1 MITLMTKKMALPTP
15 NPEFDINKIIEILI
29 GVIGSLICIL
39 GFMGKHFKDKA
50 LARDAALLAKKTES
64 EEFIEKVAIACVKAT
79 LDSVLGDVKEDIK
92 ILFKYRDE
100 DRKHYDDRFDKVIT
114 AIKK

>member
-1 MITLMTKKMALPTP
+1 MNTYNNMATP
-15 NPEFDINKIIEILI
+15 NLTPEFDINKIIEALIAMAGILWATL
-29 GVIGSLICIL
+29 SY
-39 GFMGKHFKDKA
+39 MGKYYKDKA
-50 LARDAALLAKKTES
+50 SERESNASAKKIETED
-64 EEFIEKVAIACVKAT
+64 FIQKVAVACVRAT
-79 LDSVLGDVKEDIK
+79 LDSALKDVKDDIN